1 MAQPVVHFEIVAP
14 DGEKL
19 QKFYAQAFDW
29 KVDAD
34 NPHNYGMVAAAD
46 DRSIGGGISAGQGDE
61 SYVTVYI
68 EVDDLQ
74 AALDKVKDE
83 GGDVVMEPMEI
94 PGAVTMAQFKD
105 PAGNL
110 IGLVKGGGNVEQASA
125 GDSEDDADS

>member
-1 MAQPVVHFEIVAP
+1 MAQPVVHFEIIAP

-19 QKFYAQAFDW
+19 QKFYAQVFDW

-34 NPHNYGMVAAAD
+34 NPHNYGMVSAAD
-46 DRSIGGGISAGQGDE
+46 DRSIGGGIGAGQDDS
-61 SYVTVYI
+61 SYVTVYV
-68 EVDDLQ
+68 EVEDLG

-83 GGDVVMEPMEI
+83 GGEVVMEPMEI

-110 IGLVKGGGNVEQASA
+110 IGLVKGGGNVEQS
-125 GDSEDDADS
+125 GGEDSDD